1 MLKYGLS
8 AAEIRE
14 EQRMEYA
21 RLGNTGL
28 MVSELRTGDG

>member
-21 RLGNTGL
+21 RLGTQG
-28 MVSELRTGDG
+28 